1 MNTPRIE
8 RDELVILNEL
18 VPLAAQRVI
27 ELGCGS
33 ARVLRDLLARYPACT
48 GAGLEVDRI
57 QHEKNLAEPAERLE
71 FVAAGAA
78 DIPFGDGEFGLALML
93 KSLHHVPV
101 EQMDAALAE
110 IRRVLVYGGHLY
122 VSEPVYDGPLNEV
135 VRLFND
141 EGEVRAAAQEALD
154 RAVAAGGWQRET
166 DYHFSMPV
174 HYADHHDFEQRM
186 LDVSFAERHVDDD
199 LRQRIRAALVPHTGP
214 DGIRFVRPMH
224 VTLLSKMG

>member
-33 ARVLRDLLARYPACT
+33 PRMLRDLLARYPACT
-48 GAGLEVDRI
+48 GVGLEVDRI

-78 DIPFGDGEFGLALML
+78 DIPFEEGEFGLALML

-110 IRRVLVYGGHLY
+110 IRRVLVHGGHLY
-122 VSEPVYDGPLNEV
+122 VSEPVYDGPLNDV

-141 EGEVRAAAQEALD
+141 EGEVRAAAQDALD

-166 DYHFSMPV
+166 DVHFSMPV

-186 LDVSFAERHVDDD
+186 LDVTFAERHADDD